1 MDFFGFYPFGLHL
14 RRHKYGRR
22 VGGGTFAGERQAHIH
37 RTAGY
42 GMGGRKTK
50 REKFISALPPLL
62 QTQKSCFWREVVGCN
77 IRASNRQDPASV
89 QLSLSLSL
97 YLPSVRK
104 RAKGGGSDKRGDEF
118 CFRPARIRIIFGV
131 SLTSVFAP
139 SFPLH
144 SPVPPKTT
152 QLDRRRIRL
161 HPSQILHSSF
171 GKFLLIPISDSGRPG
186 GTCLP
191 RGLTACALC

>member
-1 MDFFGFYPFGLHL
+1 
-14 RRHKYGRR
+14 
-22 VGGGTFAGERQAHIH
+22 
-37 RTAGY
+37 
-42 GMGGRKTK
+42 MGGRKTK

-89 QLSLSLSL
+89 QLSFSLSL

-131 SLTSVFAP
+131 SLSSVFAP
-139 SFPLH
+139 TLNFPFIRQFL
-144 SPVPPKTT
+144 PKTT

-161 HPSQILHSSF
+161 PPIPNPPFLFWKVPFNSDFRLWAPWRDLFAQGSDCLHTMLKEE
-171 GKFLLIPISDSGRPG
+171 GQCFLYFFFAHS
-186 GTCLP
+186 
-191 RGLTACALC
+191 

>member
-1 MDFFGFYPFGLHL
+1 MQCTTIFGRAPRRIGTKKKKEGKEVLIMHSGSFFGGGKKRKVDFFGFYPFGLHL

-50 REKFISALPPLL
+50 REKFISAPPPLLSLL

-77 IRASNRQDPASV
+77 IRASNRQDSASV

-131 SLTSVFAP
+131 SLS
-139 SFPLH
+139 
-144 SPVPPKTT
+144 
-152 QLDRRRIRL
+152 
-161 HPSQILHSSF
+161 
-171 GKFLLIPISDSGRPG
+171 
-186 GTCLP
+186 
-191 RGLTACALC
+191 